1 MTRDDRYEETN
12 EQELNCSSAADL
24 HGSLMPVESEV
35 KELGWVPAPGVSSPL
50 AQLAVVMLCALAL
63 LSSTEGF

>member
-1 MTRDDRYEETN
+1 
-12 EQELNCSSAADL
+12 
-24 HGSLMPVESEV
+24 MPVESEV